1 MSKKDKMLGGY
12 ISQLYRFGSAFITKE
27 LSKFNIGYGQFM
39 FLIELYRYESIC
51 QEELAEILHIDKGTT
66 ARAIKKLEEQEYV
79 IRVKDTSDRRAY
91 KLSVTD
97 KAKEIEPH
105 IKNILYDWNDKLT
118 SNLTEDEKKMTLELM
133 SKIAKNQR
141 ICAGKEK

>member
-1 MSKKDKMLGGY
+1 MNKKDKMLGRY
-12 ISQLYRFGSAFITKE
+12 ISQLYRLGSAFITKE

-39 FLIELYRYESIC
+39 FLVELYKHESMC
-51 QEELAEILHIDKGTT
+51 QEELAEMLHIDKGTT
-66 ARAIKKLEEQEYV
+66 ARAIKKLEEQGYV
-79 IRVKDTSDRRAY
+79 VRIKDISDRRAY

-105 IKNILYDWNDKLT
+105 IRDILYDWNDKLT
-118 SNLTEDEKKMTLELM
+118 SDLTEDEKKMALELM

>member
-1 MSKKDKMLGGY
+1 MTKKDKMLGGY

-39 FLIELYRYESIC
+39 FLIELYKHESIS

-79 IRVKDTSDRRAY
+79 IRVKDTFDRRAY
-91 KLSVTD
+91 KLSITD
-97 KAKEIEPH
+97 KAKEIEPL
-105 IKNILYDWNDKLT
+105 IKNVLYDWNDKLT
-118 SNLTEDEKKMTLELM
+118 SNLSEDEKKMALELM
-133 SKIAKNQR
+133 IKIAKNQR